1 MKKLLVVLFMAL
13 SLTGFCQSRIGTR
26 IDKVKAEYSNPQY
39 GLKIMKA
46 DTSTY
51 LTLQDK
57 FAFIIHRFGRD
68 SVCNK
73 TYVTLTDT
81 TIANQMASTYDA
93 IYEPVS
99 PIEWIV
105 RLPHDILDVELVM
118 NTNEDKNKK
127 LTFQWT
133 RANR

>member
-1 MKKLLVVLFMAL
+1 MAL